1 MDWFSYGNKLQV
13 TFIVAFELVKV
24 KMKCFGIK
32 LFVLILCFKKA
43 ESGFFFGS
51 SLLNW
56 ESARDDCQTRGKRLA
71 CLRNVTMYNAAK
83 SYLQNTIGR

>member
-1 MDWFSYGNKLQV
+1 MMAEYQSLKTFCLHSNFHCYESMYTQNLGNVLIESNGLVQLQV

-43 ESGFFFGS
+43 ESGKC
-51 SLLNW
+51 NVHYNI
-56 ESARDDCQTRGKRLA
+56 RL
-71 CLRNVTMYNAAK
+71 
-83 SYLQNTIGR
+83 